1 MLGALVNGVA
11 ILIGSLVGLMLG
23 HGIKENTKETILQ
36 GMSLAVIAI
45 GLSGAMEA
53 ANFLV
58 VIGAVA
64 IGGWLGELIDLDGW
78 LERLGHKLEEK
89 FSNKEGGVAKGFVTG
104 TVVYCSGAMAIVG
117 AMESGLSANHQT
129 LFTKSVID
137 GIVSIIF
144 TSTFGIGVAFSAIPV
159 FLYEGAIALISVF
172 VKDFLTELMI
182 ADISAVGGLLIL
194 AIGLNIMGVVK
205 IRVANLL
212 PAVFLPIAIYSVMGL
227 F

>member
-1 MLGALVNGVA
+1 MWSSVRWP
-11 ILIGSLVGLMLG
+11 
-23 HGIKENTKETILQ
+23 
-36 GMSLAVIAI
+36 LAA
-45 GLSGAMEA
+45 
-53 ANFLV
+53 
-58 VIGAVA
+58 
-64 IGGWLGELIDLDGW
+64 GWCELIDLDGW

-89 FSNKEGGVAKGFVTG
+89 FSSKEGGVAKGFVTG